1 MRAAL
6 SILGLVVVLTIVL
19 LMSKKQMQARQD
31 LAPRPAASAA
41 SATADPNLPAA
52 VGRQVQDSLDQARQ
66 RASGALP

>member
-41 SATADPNLPAA
+41 SATEPNLPAA